1 MHKYLKFLAIIFV
14 SLNLCAGSAPDSRN
28 VIKTIRDSFSC
39 RKNNPGLSV
48 AIVKDGQI
56 VYANGFGVQSLESR
70 KPVTKD
76 TLFGIASLTKA
87 FTSTLLAKLTDG
99 NSK

>member
-1 MHKYLKFLAIIFV
+1 MTGSYLTFLTV
-14 SLNLCAGSAPDSRN
+14 LCVFLHLSSSADTRQI
-28 VIKTIRDSFSC
+28 IKTIRDSFAC

-56 VYANGFGVQSLESR
+56 VYANGFGVQSLESK
-70 KPVTKD
+70 KPVNKD

-87 FTSTLLAKLTDG
+87 FTSTLLAKLTDK
-99 NSK
+99 NVK